1 MVKELCKKS
10 LVAMVALLFI
20 SSVALPLINAQ
31 STKTREQGIEDRY
44 EPEENNLKK
53 TLYKKPYMGEFVPG
67 EIIVKFKEKTE
78 ISPKTVD
85 DHLSIGIE
93 SLDKLNVKYSVIASE
108 KILKETASSL
118 SNVYKF
124 TVSEG
129 SDILSVVKEYNE
141 DINVEYA
148 EPNYICYLNNIPNDP
163 LFGQQWGLHNTGQT
177 GGVVDVDIDAPEAWD
192 IETGSSSVTIA
203 VIDSGVD
210 YMHPDL
216 FDNIWLND
224 NEIPDNFIDDD
235 GNGFVDDIRGW
246 DFIRNTND
254 PKDDFGHGTHCAGIV
269 GAVGNNSV
277 GVSGVCW
284 NCKVMSVKVFSEY
297 GSSSVGV
304 LARGI
309 SYAAENG
316 ADVFSMSWS
325 GSDSQLIKDVLNHAY
340 SKGIVLVASA
350 GNYNSQI
357 PYAPAKYDNVIA
369 VAAIDK
375 NNTKAVFSNYGNWVD
390 VAGPGVDVFS
400 TMPTYHVTLNDYGYT
415 QDYSNMSGTSMS
427 APYVAGVVGLTLSK
441 NLGMKQEEIKTL
453 IQSAISPVESSSYI
467 GVGNINSY
475 YCIQNNTVPVV
486 NLEFLSDS
494 IEIENIFEITG
505 SASGDTFQEYK
516 IYLGLGVYPKSW
528 SSIDTSTIPVEDGVL
543 TLLDTS
549 SCEESLH
556 TIKLQVE
563 DIHGNKFQDRINVLI
578 NNDKTIVHVDDDNDV
593 DYNTISEAANNSG
606 SGDTIY
612 VYNGTYQENVF
623 VDKSVS
629 LIGENKNTTFILG
642 MVVFYDTIN
651 VEISGFTFTKSK
663 PETQTLDKSSF
674 DLQYLY
680 SESEPNPVWAIYNY
694 YRLGVYSCGNVTIK
708 DNIFTNYTAP
718 PLTPNMILPGYARIL
733 LKGSGIELSGCSAS
747 LIKNNIIKGHIY
759 DPKQK
764 EKGNSPTVGISL
776 DLCNSVF
783 VENNI
788 IINNNVVPNI
798 DINEDTSLFTTSNES
813 IPSGIMVTSGASNI
827 INDNT
832 IENNLKGIT
841 GDFGARYND
850 ISNNLFANNTHGLY
864 IYFGGFNDCNI
875 HHNIIKNNQNGIN
888 LGLGVSSNNIN
899 NNIIEN
905 NNIGIQGFMIS
916 LPFGLSKL
924 INSTQNNIHHNSI
937 KNNYKGIYGE
947 SWVENTIS
955 DNNIENNTKYGLKI
969 INSKDNSIYRNNFI
983 NNGILPIKRNDA
995 ISKKGRNKWDN
1006 GTEGNYWDNYKG
1018 LRFKRLVDP
1027 DKDGFGNLPYIVPHL
1042 QFDKHP
1048 KLEPYNITI

>member
-1 MVKELCKKS
+1 MAKDLCKKS

-31 STKTREQGIEDRY
+31 STKTKEQGIEDRY
-44 EPEENNLKK
+44 KPEESNLKK
-53 TLYKKPYMGEFVPG
+53 TLCKKPHMGEFVPG

-78 ISPKTVD
+78 ISPKTAD

-93 SLDKLNVKYSVIASE
+93 SLDKLNVKHSVISSE

-118 SNVYKF
+118 SNIYKF

-163 LFGQQWGLHNTGQT
+163 LFGQQWGLYNTGQT

-192 IETGSSSVTIA
+192 IETGSSNVTIA

-277 GVSGVCW
+277 GISGVCW
-284 NCKVMSVKVFSEY
+284 DCKVMSVKVFSEY

-316 ADVFSMSWS
+316 ADVFSMSWG
-325 GSDSQLIKDVLNHAY
+325 GSDSQLIKDVLNQAY

-390 VAGPGVDVFS
+390 VTGPGVDVFS

-453 IQSAISPVESSSYI
+453 IQSAISSVESSSYI

-516 IYLGLGVYPKSW
+516 IYLGLGVYPEFW
-528 SSIDTSTIPVEDGVL
+528 SLIDTSTIPVEDGVL

-549 SCEESLH
+549 SCKERLH

-578 NNDKTIVHVDDDNDV
+578 NNDKTIVYVDDDNYA

-629 LIGENKNTTFILG
+629 LIGENKNATFILG

-663 PETQTLDKSSF
+663 PETRTLDKSSF

-680 SESEPNPVWAIYNY
+680 SESKPNQVWAIYNY
-694 YRLGVYSCGNVTIK
+694 YCLGVYSCGNVTIK

-718 PLTPNMILPGYARIL
+718 PLTPDMILPGYAGIL
-733 LKGSGIELSGCSAS
+733 LKGIGIELSGCSAS

-764 EKGNSPTVGISL
+764 EKGNSPTVGINL

-783 VENNI
+783 MKNNI
-788 IINNNVVPNI
+788 IINNNVISNI

-827 INDNT
+827 VNDNT

-841 GDFGARYND
+841 GDFSARYND
-850 ISNNLFANNTHGLY
+850 ISNNLFVNNIHGLY
-864 IYFGGFNDCNI
+864 IYFGGFICCNI
-875 HHNIIKNNQNGIN
+875 HHNIIKNNQNGIS

-937 KNNYKGIYGE
+937 KNNYEGIYGE
-947 SWVENTIS
+947 SLVNNTIS

-969 INSKDNSIYRNNFI
+969 INSKDNLIYRNNFI
-983 NNGILPIKRNDA
+983 KNGRLPLKRNDA
-995 ISKKGRNKWDN
+995 TAKKGRNKWDN

-1018 LRFKRLVDP
+1018 LRFKRLADL
-1027 DKDGFGNLPYIVPHL
+1027 DNDGFGNLPYIVPRL